1 MVDEELITRIEDQ
14 LNVSRATAI
23 LVEIEIVRQRA
34 NIIQKIFYEFEHDIS
49 PDELSPDVLKK
60 YDKLREKYIK

>member
-34 NIIQKIFYEFEHDIS
+34 NIIQKIFYEFERDIS
-49 PDELSPDVLKK
+49 PDLLKK